1 MNLLPQTQMTPRWL
15 RVVCL
20 ASFSLVTALPVAAE
34 TVVKPEA
41 AAQSAAL
48 TYLEGLDGKPKYY
61 VAPSKLD
68 GRFNLALY
76 VNAKGRGPNAQRMWV
91 LQRDP
96 VDGKMKLAMWD
107 KKWWA
112 SKRVQRKYN
121 LKPGEE
127 PPFSWLVSTGYRW
140 PGNRK
145 SGPTALGVF
154 AMDERKGR
162 TQRGWH
168 THGMIHVM
176 YIDYHY
182 KSGRR
187 SGVAFHGTNR
197 SQYRKLGR
205 IASHGCIRMRQ
216 TNALSLLKRMK
227 GWDKVLTEAQRWG
240 EVPRF
245 WRRQKYANRYGYVRD
260 GSLLR
265 EPLQV
270 ADAASSLPP
279 EGIKIS
285 TDAAPPSDVLTKTG
299 YRAVAVIFRD

>member
-1 MNLLPQTQMTPRWL
+1 MKMLTRSQMIPSCFGFA
-15 RVVCL
+15 CL
-20 ASFSLVTALPVAAE
+20 ASLPMVIASVAAAE
-34 TVVKPEA
+34 PVKVDAPTR
-41 AAQSAAL
+41 SAAL
-48 TYLEGLDGKPKYY
+48 TYLESLDGKTKDY

-96 VDGKMKLAMWD
+96 ADGKLKLAMWD
-107 KKWWA
+107 KKWWR
-112 SKRVQRKYN
+112 SKTAKRKY
-121 LKPGEE
+121 KVEPGQE

-145 SGPTALGVF
+145 SGPTSLGVF

-168 THGMIHVM
+168 TRGMIHVM

-182 KSGRR
+182 RSGRR
-187 SGVAFHGTNR
+187 SGIAFHGTTPGK
-197 SQYRKLGR
+197 YRRLGR
-205 IASHGCIRMRQ
+205 IASHGCIRMHQ
-216 TNALSLLKRMK
+216 GNALSLLKRMR
-227 GWDKVLTEAQRWG
+227 GWDKVLTEGQRWG

-245 WRRQKYANRYGYVRD
+245 WRRQKYSNRYGYVRD

-265 EPLQV
+265 PEVKV
-270 ADAASSLPP
+270 AEAAPVELD
-279 EGIKIS
+279 GGVKVS
-285 TDAAPPSDVLTKTG
+285 TDAVPPSNVLTKTG
-299 YRAVAVIFRD
+299 YRAVAVIFKD

>member
-1 MNLLPQTQMTPRWL
+1 MYILARSQNTSPRLGFLVLVCMLLGASK
-15 RVVCL
+15 VL
-20 ASFSLVTALPVAAE
+20 AGTSTDRTAA
-34 TVVKPEA
+34 K
-41 AAQSAAL
+41 SAAL
-48 TYLEGLDGKPKYY
+48 IYLEALDGKPKYY

-68 GRFNLALY
+68 SRFNLALY

-96 VDGKMKLAMWD
+96 ADGKFKLAMWD
-107 KKWWA
+107 KNWWA
-112 SKRVQRKYN
+112 SRTAKRKYK

-145 SGPTALGVF
+145 SGPTTLGVF

-182 KSGRR
+182 RSGRR
-187 SGVAFHGTNR
+187 SGIAFHGTTR
-197 SQYRKLGR
+197 GQYRRLGR
-205 IASHGCIRMRQ
+205 IASHGCIRMHQ
-216 TNALSLLKRMK
+216 SNALSLLKRMK
-227 GWDKVLTEAQRWG
+227 GWDNVLSEEQRWG

-245 WRRQKYANRYGYVRD
+245 WRRQKYANRYDYVRD

-265 EPLQV
+265 QSVKV
-270 ADAASSLPP
+270 AAVAPVDTAS
-279 EGIKIS
+279 GAVVS
-285 TDAAPPSDVLTKTG
+285 TDATPSSDVLTKTG
-299 YRAVAVIFRD
+299 YRAVAVIFKN